1 MENQDKIYL
10 QFKNAAEKSEAK
22 DFPNRDKVWN
32 RVEEK
37 LDQKVLKKES
47 KLWKK
52 IAVAASV
59 LLVVSVLYQFLKSDD
74 KNVIPENVI
83 VETDTVSANKKI
95 ITTTEKA
102 IASEE
107 FDTSIIL
114 KKEAVKILEKQIAKQ
129 ADVVSTYSPS
139 NAMASPAKAEVNY
152 DSKVSED
159 AVSEFSEI
167 KNRKFDAIG
176 VIHQKQKE
184 ATSKEESEKKTIQIS
199 TKTDPLLVINNN
211 AVTSKEGANYST
223 ISKKELAKIKDE
235 DLETVVY
242 LKEPLYIIDGKQY
255 SEEELFGKNPT
266 SPYAPLNEQEIK
278 TTKVLQG
285 EEAIAAYG
293 EKGTKGVLII
303 TTKNGKPAKKV
314 TTKP

>member
-10 QFKNAAEKSEAK
+10 QFKDAAEKSEAK
-22 DFPNRDKVWN
+22 DFPNMDKVWN

-52 IAVAASV
+52 IAVAASL
-59 LLVVSVLYQFLKSDD
+59 LLVVSVLFQFLKSDD
-74 KNVIPENVI
+74 KNVIPENI
-83 VETDTVSANKKI
+83 MVENDSISANKKI
-95 ITTTEKA
+95 INAENA
-102 IASEE
+102 VASEE

-114 KKEAVKILEKQIAKQ
+114 KKDAVKILEKQIAKQ
-129 ADVVSTYSPS
+129 ADVATTYAAPNVMSSPV
-139 NAMASPAKAEVNY
+139 ARGEVNY
-152 DSKVSED
+152 DNNASED

-167 KNRKFDAIG
+167 KSRKFDAIG

-184 ATSKEESEKKTIQIS
+184 ATSKEESEKKSIQIT

-211 AVTSKEGANYST
+211 AVTSSNGANYST

-303 TTKNGKPAKKV
+303 TTKNGKPAKKA
-314 TTKP
+314 TTQP